1 MTGTATETG
10 TPKAGWYPRA
20 VGAGLGFTLLSNFGL
35 AMVLTLLPV
44 AVLHGGRIEPS
55 VFSFALSVHVG
66 SALVGALITPIAFS
80 RVHPAWVLTIASSLK
95 AAGFVTVAVSTS
107 APALYLFAVLAG
119 LGVGISRPAVRSLLV
134 AAATDDRR
142 SQVFQV
148 FFILLN
154 TAYVLAPLAAGPVGR
169 AGVPALLVLA
179 VVETA
184 IGITVGLLARG
195 LDFALPPRGANG
207 LRGRL
212 TVVRTPA
219 VAVVLGYTFAIY
231 FAMGFLYAMI
241 LLYEVVNP
249 AQAEH
254 RTLFLSFQPLAI
266 IAIQLALLPFFTRL
280 RRRALYLI
288 VAVGGGTGLVLSF
301 TGSLT
306 LILAGLTLFAVAEC
320 LAFPKIQV
328 EAADTVP
335 QSRLTDVIALV
346 SLVTAIGEICG
357 NMAAGLAVSTSAS
370 WLPQPAHFGMG
381 VGVLAGLA
389 LLVGGLAVTRYV
401 MPSGASEATP
411 EVAPGGS
418 ADGSPDGSP
427 NDSPDA
433 PPGASSARDRT

>member
-1 MTGTATETG
+1 M
-10 TPKAGWYPRA
+10 
-20 VGAGLGFTLLSNFGL
+20 
-35 AMVLTLLPV
+35 
-44 AVLHGGRIEPS
+44 
-55 VFSFALSVHVG
+55 
-66 SALVGALITPIAFS
+66 
-80 RVHPAWVLTIASSLK
+80 
-95 AAGFVTVAVSTS
+95 
-107 APALYLFAVLAG
+107 
-119 LGVGISRPAVRSLLV
+119 
-134 AAATDDRR
+134 
-142 SQVFQV
+142 
-148 FFILLN
+148 
-154 TAYVLAPLAAGPVGR
+154 
-169 AGVPALLVLA
+169 
-179 VVETA
+179 
-184 IGITVGLLARG
+184 
-195 LDFALPPRGANG
+195 
-207 LRGRL
+207 
-212 TVVRTPA
+212 
-219 VAVVLGYTFAIY
+219 AVVLGYTFAIY

-301 TGSLT
+301 SGSLT

-335 QSRLTDVIALV
+335 QTRLTDVIALV

-381 VGVLAGLA
+381 VGVLAGLV

-401 MPSGASEATP
+401 VPSGAAKATP

-427 NDSPDA
+427 DDSPDA
-433 PPGASSARDRT
+433 SPGASSARDRS